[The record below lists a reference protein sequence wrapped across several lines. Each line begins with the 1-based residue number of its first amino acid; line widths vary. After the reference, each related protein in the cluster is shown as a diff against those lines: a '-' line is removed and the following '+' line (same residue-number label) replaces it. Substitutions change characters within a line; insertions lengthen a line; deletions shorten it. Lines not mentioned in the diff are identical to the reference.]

1 MEASAAPMARY
12 HPSPQHSCSGDHSSR
27 RLMDEETFTENFNNV
42 NWPRK
47 TYLCYEVELPDGNSR
62 VPPGWD
68 KGFLRN
74 KPIHMPG
81 PPRDAEMRFLDLI
94 SSWNLDQKLRY
105 RVTCFISWSPCADCA
120 QRLAEFLWENSH
132 VSLRIFASRIYT
144 KGDYG
149 AGLRTLQA
157 AGAQIAI
164 MASEEFEHCW
174 ETFVDHQGRPFQP
187 WDELDPK
194 SRYLSEQLQHIL
206 QPTAPP
212 SLPPLYFPPSLPTL
226 YFPPSHPV
234 PGPSFRSL
242 RGSSGYLVPPGWPAP
257 CLPSLLTS
265 SLLSQLPPPLS
276 SSILV
281 TAPHLC
287 PLSTFPLPAPPGST
301 CSPSSQ
307 EQ

>member
-1 MEASAAPMARY
+1 MEASAAPMAR
-12 HPSPQHSCSGDHSSR
+12 
-27 RLMDEETFTENFNNV
+27 RLMDEDTFTKNFNNV
-42 NWPRK
+42 VWPK
-47 TYLCYEVELPDGNSR
+47 ETYLCYEVELPDGDSR
-62 VPPGWD
+62 VPPGRD
-68 KGFLRN
+68 KGFLPN
-74 KPIHMPG
+74 KGAYMSRTRRHS
-81 PPRDAEMRFLDLI
+81 EMRFLDLI
-94 SSWNLDQKLRY
+94 SSWKLDQKLCY

-144 KGDYG
+144 KRKYGDYE

-164 MASEEFEHCW
+164 MALEEFEHCW

-212 SLPPLYFPPSLPTL
+212 SLPPLYFPPS
-226 YFPPSHPV
+226 HPV

-242 RGSSGYLVPPGWPAP
+242 RGSSG
-257 CLPSLLTS
+257 
-265 SLLSQLPPPLS
+265 
-276 SSILV
+276 
-281 TAPHLC
+281 
-287 PLSTFPLPAPPGST
+287 
-301 CSPSSQ
+301 
-307 EQ
+307 

>member
-1 MEASAAPMARY
+1 MEASAAPMAR
-12 HPSPQHSCSGDHSSR
+12 
-27 RLMDEETFTENFNNV
+27 RLMDEDTFTENFNNV

-74 KPIHMPG
+74 KPVHVAG

-105 RVTCFISWSPCADCA
+105 RVTCFISWSPCAVCA
-120 QRLAEFLWENSH
+120 QRLAEFLRENSH
-132 VSLRIFASRIYT
+132 LSLRIFASRMYT
-144 KGDYG
+144 KRKYGDYEE
-149 AGLRTLQA
+149 GLRTLQA

-174 ETFVDHQGRPFQP
+174 KTFVDHQGRPFQP
-187 WDELDPK
+187 WDELDAK

-206 QPTAPP
+206 QLMAPP
-212 SLPPLYFPPSLPTL
+212 SLPPL

-242 RGSSGYLVPPGWPAP
+242 TGSSG
-257 CLPSLLTS
+257 
-265 SLLSQLPPPLS
+265 
-276 SSILV
+276 
-281 TAPHLC
+281 
-287 PLSTFPLPAPPGST
+287 
-301 CSPSSQ
+301 
-307 EQ
+307 

>member
-1 MEASAAPMARY
+1 MEASAAPMAR
-12 HPSPQHSCSGDHSSR
+12 
-27 RLMDEETFTENFNNV
+27 RLMDEDTFTENFKNV

-47 TYLCYEVELPDGNSR
+47 TYLCYEVELPDGDSR

-94 SSWNLDQKLRY
+94 SSWKLDQKLRY

-120 QRLAEFLWENSH
+120 QRLAEFLRENSH
-132 VSLRIFASRIYT
+132 VSLRIFASRIFT
-144 KGDYG
+144 KGDYK

-157 AGAQIAI
+157 AEAQIAI

-194 SRYLSEQLQHIL
+194 SRYLSEQLLHIL

-212 SLPPLYFPPSLPTL
+212 SLPPLYFPPSLPPL
-226 YFPPSHPV
+226 YFPPSLPPLCFPPSLPPLCFPPSLPPLYFPPSLPPLYFPPSLPPLCFPPSLPPLCFPPSHPV
-234 PGPSFRSL
+234 PGPYFRSL
-242 RGSSGYLVPPGWPAP
+242 RDSSG
-257 CLPSLLTS
+257 
-265 SLLSQLPPPLS
+265 
-276 SSILV
+276 
-281 TAPHLC
+281 
-287 PLSTFPLPAPPGST
+287 
-301 CSPSSQ
+301 
-307 EQ
+307 